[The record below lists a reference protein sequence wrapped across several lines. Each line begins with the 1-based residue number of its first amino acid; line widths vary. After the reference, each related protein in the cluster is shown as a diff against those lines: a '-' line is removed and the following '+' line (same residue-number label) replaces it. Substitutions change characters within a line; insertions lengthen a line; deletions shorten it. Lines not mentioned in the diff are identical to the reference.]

1 MANMPRQLEH
11 VLGWTSKE
19 MDWLIWLPG
28 VCRQLGWTTG
38 VHSTVALESGKL
50 WLHLEIQRKKSEN
63 MSY

>member
-38 VHSTVALESGKL
+38 VHSAVALESGKL
-50 WLHLEIQRKKSEN
+50 WLHLEIQ
-63 MSY
+63 